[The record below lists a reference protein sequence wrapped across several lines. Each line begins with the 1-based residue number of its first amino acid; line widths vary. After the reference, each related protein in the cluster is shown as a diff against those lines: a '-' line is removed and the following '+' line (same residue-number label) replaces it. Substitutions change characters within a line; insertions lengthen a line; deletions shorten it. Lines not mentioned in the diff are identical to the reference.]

1 MYDFLIILWICIG
14 SIMGIIL
21 LYSGIKYLNTLFYRN
36 KLKRQYN
43 INFIPSSFKIKKN
56 KKGYDGV
63 YELKYP
69 EWLYSNKNG
78 SRNRVRKN
86 NKLVY
91 YPCNLYYRE
100 FEITTKNPID
110 MLNLVQT
117 FRNRLGERCISKN
130 KEELDKYKEIM
141 DRLNLCSKS
150 NELQTIIDKCRDY
163 PAKFE
168 EFCSNLFK
176 RMEYIVKITPK
187 VNDGGYDL
195 ILHKDGEKSIVECK
209 CYALRHNVGRPLI
222 QKLVGAN
229 QEAQADRMIFIT
241 TSHFT
246 KEAIKYAEEVD
257 VELIDGETLMRL
269 ANKHFNENSN
279 KVIKVYRRD
288 WELNTNDIRKYYP
301 PDVEI

>member
-36 KLKRQYN
+36 KLKKQYN

-110 MLNLVQT
+110 IPKQESFFSVS
-117 FRNRLGERCISKN
+117 ER
-130 KEELDKYKEIM
+130 M
-141 DRLNLCSKS
+141 
-150 NELQTIIDKCRDY
+150 
-163 PAKFE
+163 
-168 EFCSNLFK
+168 
-176 RMEYIVKITPK
+176 
-187 VNDGGYDL
+187 
-195 ILHKDGEKSIVECK
+195 EKSISDI
-209 CYALRHNVGRPLI
+209 A
-222 QKLVGAN
+222 
-229 QEAQADRMIFIT
+229 
-241 TSHFT
+241 
-246 KEAIKYAEEVD
+246 
-257 VELIDGETLMRL
+257 
-269 ANKHFNENSN
+269 
-279 KVIKVYRRD
+279 
-288 WELNTNDIRKYYP
+288 NTNKGKTVCIVSHGIAIQSYMFKLYKKEFKELQQLKNTEYI
-301 PDVEI
+301 EFEL